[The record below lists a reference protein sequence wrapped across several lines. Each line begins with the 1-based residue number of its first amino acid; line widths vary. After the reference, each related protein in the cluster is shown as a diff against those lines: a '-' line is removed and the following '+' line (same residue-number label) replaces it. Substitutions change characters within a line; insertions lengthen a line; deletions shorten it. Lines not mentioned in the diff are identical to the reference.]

1 MNKKEINELK
11 KNFSDDCG
19 YFTINNVLS
28 AFVDS
33 EKNIKYKS
41 NDAYVTLSQDESEQ
55 IMINLKK
62 VLSGQLGKNLNEFA
76 FPNSSY
82 NEGGAQKLLYDNL
95 LSKFKD
101 SDLADKL
108 LEHIVSKMEYVS
120 TYAIFSA
127 HCTYSVFAKNKNDDT
142 EREESEMNYNFI
154 ITAISPVNTRFDGL
168 IYDDESNSIIK
179 KATADKIVELPSD
192 GFLFPVFSD
201 RTPDVNAVMVYTK
214 NAKKPNASVVQDV
227 LDCEFTMSSESEKT
241 VFKALINNVVG
252 DELDYDIVT
261 KVNEKLQDF
270 AAQNSN
276 ETEIPKVDEKKL
288 TSILWDAGVSQ
299 ESLEKLPQVYEKA
312 MDKKAFTAYNL
323 IEKKTTITAPSIT
336 VNVGKDA
343 VDKVKTQMV
352 DGRRCIVIALD
363 DAEVEVNGIP
373 ANLEG

>member
-19 YFTINNVLS
+19 YFTVNNVLS

-33 EKNIKYKS
+33 EKNIKCKTNVS
-41 NDAYVTLSQDESEQ
+41 YVTLSQDESEQ
-55 IMINLKK
+55 ILINLKK

-76 FPNSSY
+76 FPNPSY
-82 NEGGAQKLLYDNL
+82 AEGGAQKLLYDNMMA
-95 LSKFKD
+95 KFKD
-101 SDLADKL
+101 EELADRF
-108 LEHIVSKMEYVS
+108 LEHIASKLAYTS
-120 TYAIFSA
+120 TYAIFAA
-127 HCTYSVFAKNKNDDT
+127 HCTYSVFGKNKNDDT
-142 EREESEMNYNFI
+142 DYDESEMNYNFI
-154 ITAISPVNTRFDGL
+154 ITAVSPVNTRFDGL

-227 LDCEFTMSSESEKT
+227 LDCEFTMSGESEKT

-261 KVNEKLQDF
+261 KVNAKIQDF
-270 AAQNSN
+270 AAQNSAD
-276 ETEIPKVDEKKL
+276 TEIPKVDEKRL

-299 ESLEKLPQVYEKA
+299 EKLEKLPAVYEKA
-312 MDKKAFTAYNL
+312 MEKKPFTAYNL
-323 IEKKTTITAPSIT
+323 IEKKTTITTPSIT

-343 VDKVKTQMV
+343 VDKVRTQLV

-373 ANLEG
+373 ANLE